1 MDQLKNG
8 NEDKDMSSVAIMVEA
23 RGEDG
28 ECHLRVTA
36 EQFFVEKSKQLKF
49 QESMLGEAV
58 AAFSK
63 VSLEQRQ
70 AEQGV

>member
-1 MDQLKNG
+1 
-8 NEDKDMSSVAIMVEA
+8 MVEA

-28 ECHLRVTA
+28 EAQLRVTA
-36 EQFFVEKSKQLKF
+36 EQFFKEKPKQLKF